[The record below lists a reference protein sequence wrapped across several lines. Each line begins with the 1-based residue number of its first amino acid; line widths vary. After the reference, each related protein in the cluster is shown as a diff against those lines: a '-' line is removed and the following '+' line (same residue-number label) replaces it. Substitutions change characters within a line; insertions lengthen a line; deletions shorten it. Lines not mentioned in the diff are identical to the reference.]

1 MTMTTIQASALR
13 VPRAFRRHAAT
24 PLIAAI
30 AVAAGMCTAQ
40 AQAEPCR
47 AIASVQQSGV
57 SGNNNAAGGH
67 LNQHVFGATPPAG
80 MSQATKTLFSS
91 VEEYKG
97 FWNNYLDPKKY
108 TGTAVNCSGNTA
120 RQKVP
125 VYSVLKKGKIGGFN
139 CTAANAQGQCT
150 TKTASQFSN
159 IQLDFQVV
167 GSQWILLTAYPTN

>member
-1 MTMTTIQASALR
+1 MTTTGTTPDTHS
-13 VPRAFRRHAAT
+13 PRTARRCAAT
-24 PLIAAI
+24 SLIAALLL
-30 AVAAGMCTAQ
+30 AAGLHTES

-47 AIASVQQSGV
+47 AIESVQQSGA
-57 SGNNNAAGGH
+57 SANNNAAGGH

-80 MSQATKTLFSS
+80 TSQATKTLFSS

-108 TGTAVNCSGNTA
+108 TGTAVNCSGSTA
-120 RQKVP
+120 RQKVT
-125 VYSVLKKGKIGGFN
+125 VYSVLKKDKIGGFN

-150 TKTASQFSN
+150 TKTGSQFSN

-167 GSQWILLTAYPTN
+167 GSRWILLTAYPTN